1 MWKSRGFGV
10 YGSMVLCCM
19 PPPNFL
25 LPLYFL
31 LSKKETGNIVQLG
44 ETYTDN
50 SI

>member
-1 MWKSRGFGV
+1 MAL
-10 YGSMVLCCM
+10 GSMVLWCFVACH
-19 PPPNFL
+19 PPNFL